1 MDSAWTWVP
10 GWKGNPVRREE
21 QAGRRV
27 QSVHGET
34 SRTPSG
40 WCVSQCP
47 PPKKPITVAFLLT
60 VRGQGRCRYSEKAQ
74 PLKGSHRV
82 KKQASRL
89 EQHSKR
95 MLPGSG
101 DILTAPFLL
110 MEKPVFNSYL
120 SKQKDKDSSF
130 PRIKDTVTRRPHGI
144 HSNAS

>member
-1 MDSAWTWVP
+1 MGARLERQSSQKGRTSWKASSVCAW
-10 GWKGNPVRREE
+10 GNIKDTIWLVGE
-21 QAGRRV
+21 
-27 QSVHGET
+27 SV
-34 SRTPSG
+34 SS
-40 WCVSQCP
+40 S
-47 PPKKPITVAFLLT
+47 KKPITVAFLLT

-74 PLKGSHRV
+74 PLKGSPRV

-89 EQHSKR
+89 EQPSKR

-144 HSNAS
+144 RSNAS